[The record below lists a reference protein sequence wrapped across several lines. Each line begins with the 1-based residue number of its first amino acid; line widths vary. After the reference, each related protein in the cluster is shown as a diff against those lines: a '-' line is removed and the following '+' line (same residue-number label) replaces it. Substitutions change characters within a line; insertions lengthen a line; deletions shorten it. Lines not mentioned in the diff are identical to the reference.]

1 MNIGGFQRFSLID
14 YPGKICA
21 IVFTQGCNFRCPY
34 CFTGNT
40 EILTDRGLF
49 KIKDIVEKRIEC
61 RVYDYAGNFSPIKKY
76 YERETSSL
84 LEIRPFLHSDAIS
97 CTLNHEFFV
106 YNSKANEFIKKEA
119 QYIDAK
125 EDYLVI
131 SIPQKE
137 IFNYKLG
144 VNNAIEDIYQE
155 LTFRQRF
162 SNEEIIREV
171 KELRKRGFSWRKIFK
186 RLDLTD
192 HLRRVIER
200 KEALDSK
207 ILPIVK
213 ERDGKV
219 AVKGSNFF
227 IDKFIEG
234 TPKFMRLLGY
244 YLSEGCSSKDKGR
257 KNSYYVAFTF
267 NSKEK
272 EYIRDTKEIFS
283 EIFKT
288 ELKEVENKKCKTITL
303 VSYRG
308 IIGLFFKYYFG
319 EDVYNK
325 KIPTE
330 FLYLDKSL
338 QKQLII
344 GLFRGD
350 GISSQSYI
358 EKYRKQRIQITS
370 KILLHQISLI
380 LLRLGIKHS
389 MFRKEIIIADKK
401 IFDILGQG
409 HLVNKK
415 SIDTSKRYGFIDN
428 SYLYL
433 RIKSINRIERREMV
447 YNLEI
452 GNPSHSYNVNLI
464 SVSNCHNPELVNP
477 ELFETPIPEKEVLSF
492 LANRR
497 GKLDAVEITGG
508 EPTLQRDLIDFM
520 SKLKKFGYLVK
531 LDSNGSKPEIISEAI
546 EREIVDYIAMDV
558 KAPLE
563 RYREITNSRVDPAK
577 IEHSIELI
585 MSSGLNYEF
594 RTTVVKSQLGE
605 RDILE
610 IGRLIRDSKRYILQK
625 FVPVKVLDK
634 KFLDEVEVVYTDD
647 ELEYLRDA
655 VKRKDYVAECEVR

>member
-1 MNIGGFQRFSLID
+1 MLIGGFQRFSLID

-49 KIKDIVEKRIEC
+49 KVKDIVEKHIEC
-61 RVYDYAGNFSPIKKY
+61 KVYDYEGNFSPIRKY

-106 YNSKANEFIKKEA
+106 YNSKADEIIKKEA
-119 QYIDAK
+119 QYINAK

-131 SIPQKE
+131 PIPQKE
-137 IFNYKLG
+137 IFNYKLD
-144 VNNAIEDIYQE
+144 VNNAIEDLYQE
-155 LTFRQRF
+155 LTFKQRF
-162 SNEEIIREV
+162 NI
-171 KELRKRGFSWRKIFK
+171 
-186 RLDLTD
+186 
-192 HLRRVIER
+192 
-200 KEALDSK
+200 
-207 ILPIVK
+207 
-213 ERDGKV
+213 
-219 AVKGSNFF
+219 FF
-227 IDKFIEG
+227 IDKFIEV

-257 KNSYYVAFTF
+257 KNSYYVSFTF

-283 EIFKT
+283 ETFKT

-308 IIGLFFKYYFG
+308 IVGLFFKYYFG

-325 KIPTE
+325 RIPTE
-330 FLYLDKSL
+330 FLYLDKNL

-344 GLFRGD
+344 GLFRED
-350 GISSQSYI
+350 GLTSPDFIK
-358 EKYRKQRIQITS
+358 KYKKRRIQITS
-370 KILLHQISLI
+370 KLLRYQISLI

-389 MFRKEIIIADKK
+389 IFRKEIIISDKR
-401 IFDILGQG
+401 ISDLLGQG
-409 HLVNKK
+409 HLITKK
-415 SIDTSKRYGFIDN
+415 VINTSNRYGFLDDKH
-428 SYLYL
+428 LYL
-433 RIKSINRIERREMV
+433 KINSVKKINKKTKV

-452 GNPSHSYNVNLI
+452 DNPTHSYNINLI
-464 SVSNCHNPELVNP
+464 SVSNCHNPELVDPRQFSNP
-477 ELFETPIPEKEVLSF
+477 ISEKEIFSF
-492 LANRR
+492 LEERR

-508 EPTLQRDLIDFM
+508 EPTLQPDLIDFM
-520 SKLKKFGYLVK
+520 SELKKLGYLVK
-531 LDSNGSKPEIISEAI
+531 LDTNGSNPGIISEAV
-546 EREIVDYIAMDV
+546 ERGIVDYIAMDV

-563 RYREITNSRVDPAK
+563 RYQEITNSRVDPAK

-585 MSSGLNYEF
+585 MSSGLDYEF
-594 RTTVVKSQLGE
+594 RTTVVKSQLGK

-610 IGRLIRDSKRYILQK
+610 IGRLIRGSKRYILQK

-634 KFLDEVEVVYTDD
+634 KILDEDEVVYMDG

-655 VKRKDYVAECEVR
+655 VKSKGYVAECEVR

>member
-1 MNIGGFQRFSLID
+1 MLIGGFQRFSLID

-49 KIKDIVEKRIEC
+49 KIKDIVEKHIEC

-119 QYIDAK
+119 QYINAK

-131 SIPQKE
+131 PIPQKE
-137 IFNYKLG
+137 IFNYKLD
-144 VNNAIEDIYQE
+144 VNNAIEDLYQE

-162 SNEEIIREV
+162 N
-171 KELRKRGFSWRKIFK
+171 
-186 RLDLTD
+186 
-192 HLRRVIER
+192 
-200 KEALDSK
+200 
-207 ILPIVK
+207 
-213 ERDGKV
+213 
-219 AVKGSNFF
+219 NFF
-227 IDKFIEG
+227 EDKFIEV

-244 YLSEGCSSKDKGR
+244 YLSEGCSSKKKER
-257 KNSYYVAFTF
+257 KNSYYISFTF
-267 NSKEK
+267 NSEEK
-272 EYIRDTKEIFS
+272 EYIKDTREIFF

-288 ELKEVENKKCKTITL
+288 ELREVENKKCNRVTL
-303 VSYRG
+303 VSDKG
-308 IIGLFFKYYFG
+308 IIGIFLRHYFG

-330 FLYLDKSL
+330 FLYLDKNL
-338 QKQLII
+338 QKQLIV

-350 GISSQSYI
+350 GISSRAYI
-358 EKYRKQRIQITS
+358 RKYRKQRIQITS
-370 KILLHQISLI
+370 KILLYQISLI
-380 LLRLGIKHS
+380 LLRLSIKHS
-389 MFRKEIIIADKK
+389 VSRKEIIIADNN

-409 HLVNKK
+409 DLISKK

-433 RIKSINRIERREMV
+433 KIKSINRIEKRAKV

-452 GNPSHSYNVNLI
+452 NNLSHSYNVNLI

-477 ELFETPIPEKEVLSF
+477 ELFEAPIPERDILSF

-508 EPTLQRDLIDFM
+508 EPVLQPDLIDFM
-520 SKLKKFGYLVK
+520 SELKKLGYLVK
-531 LDSNGSKPEIISEAI
+531 LDTNGSNPEIISEAI
-546 EREIVDYIAMDV
+546 EREIVDYLAMDV

-563 RYREITNSRVDPAK
+563 IYREITKSRVDPAK

-585 MSSGLNYEF
+585 MSSGLDYEF
-594 RTTVVKSQLGE
+594 RTTVVKTQLSK
-605 RDILE
+605 RDVLE
-610 IGRLIRDSKRYILQK
+610 IGRLIRGSKRYVLQK
-625 FVPVKVLDK
+625 FVGVKVLNT
-634 KFLDEVEVVYTDD
+634 KFLDEVFLYTDD

-655 VKRKDYVAECEVR
+655 VKRKGYVAECEVR

>member
-49 KIKDIVEKRIEC
+49 KIEDIVETHIEC

-97 CTLNHEFFV
+97 CTPNHEFFV

-119 QYIDAK
+119 QYINAK

-131 SIPQKE
+131 PIPQKE
-137 IFNYKLG
+137 IFNYKLE
-144 VNNAIEDIYQE
+144 VNNAIEDLYQE
-155 LTFRQRF
+155 L
-162 SNEEIIREV
+162 
-171 KELRKRGFSWRKIFK
+171 
-186 RLDLTD
+186 
-192 HLRRVIER
+192 
-200 KEALDSK
+200 
-207 ILPIVK
+207 
-213 ERDGKV
+213 
-219 AVKGSNFF
+219 
-227 IDKFIEG
+227 DKFIES

-283 EIFKT
+283 ETFKT

-508 EPTLQRDLIDFM
+508 EPTLQPDLIDFM
-520 SKLKKFGYLVK
+520 SELKKLGYLVK
-531 LDSNGSKPEIISEAI
+531 LDSNGSNPGIISEVI

-563 RYREITNSRVDPAK
+563 RYREITGSRVDPAK

-585 MSSGLNYEF
+585 MSSGLDYEF
-594 RTTVVKSQLGE
+594 RTTVVKSQLGK

-610 IGRLIRDSKRYILQK
+610 IGRLIRGSKRYVLQK

-634 KFLDEVEVVYTDD
+634 KFLDEDEVFFYTDD
-647 ELEYLRDA
+647 ELEYFRDA
-655 VKRKDYVAECEVR
+655 VERKGYVAECEVR